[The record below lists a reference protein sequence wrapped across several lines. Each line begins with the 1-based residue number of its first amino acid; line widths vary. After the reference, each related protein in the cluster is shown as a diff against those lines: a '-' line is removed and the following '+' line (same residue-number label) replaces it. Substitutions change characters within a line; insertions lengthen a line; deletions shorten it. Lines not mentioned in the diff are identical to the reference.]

1 MSHYEERLEQDLKE
15 IRHRIQTVGDRV
27 ERALEDSVHAVL
39 THNQELASEVVLGD
53 LRINREVRAIDRL
66 CHAFVAR
73 HLPSAGHLRFVSS
86 VMRLTLEIE
95 RVGDYAVSLGRH
107 TEQLPGP
114 PPERIARDIGLMAE
128 PSRRM
133 FAQAVKAFVEG
144 NAELA
149 RGTIAMAKPIETS
162 FRTVFADLIELGEKG
177 GEDLK
182 SLFSLLVIFNRLGR
196 VADQAKN
203 LCEETLFAVAGE
215 TKKAKK
221 YRILFLDE
229 RNDGVGLMAEA
240 FARKGFDDFGEYS
253 SAGWKPA
260 EKVDPR
266 WLDVMRAKGLDHGDL
281 APSGLDLTSEELSSL
296 HLLIGLNGDPR
307 DHLDGSVPFHSV
319 CRQWQISDDPEE
331 GLAQLRSHITELMDV
346 LHGDSAI
353 GDGSD

>member
-1 MSHYEERLEQDLKE
+1 MSHYEERLEQDLGE
-15 IRHRIQTVGDRV
+15 IRRRIQVVGGRV
-27 ERALEDSVHAVL
+27 EQALEDSVHAVL
-39 THNQELASEVVLGD
+39 THNHELASEVVLGD

-73 HLPSAGHLRFVSS
+73 HLPNAGHLRFVSS
-86 VMRLTLEIE
+86 VLRLTLEIE

-107 TEQLPGP
+107 TEQLQGP
-114 PPERIARDIGLMAE
+114 PSERIARDIGLMAE

-149 RGTIAMAKPIETS
+149 RGTVAMAKPIETT

-177 GEDLK
+177 GEDLR

-196 VADQAKN
+196 VGDQAKN
-203 LCEETLFAVAGE
+203 LCEETLFAVTGE

-229 RNDGVGLMAEA
+229 RNDGAGLMAEA
-240 FARKGFDDFGEYS
+240 FARKGFDEFGDYS
-253 SAGWKPA
+253 SAGWNVA
-260 EKVDPR
+260 EKVDTR
-266 WLDVMRAKGLDHGDL
+266 WLEVLRAKGLDHGDL
-281 APSGLDLTSEELSSL
+281 EPSALDLTHDELSSF

-307 DHLDGSVPFHSV
+307 AHLGSSIPFHSV
-319 CRQWQISDDPEE
+319 CRQWKISDDPEE
-331 GLAQLRSHITELMDV
+331 ALVQLRSEISGLMDV
-346 LHGDSAI
+346 LHGESAT
-353 GDGSD
+353 GDGSG